1 MHYTLDVND
10 SKSAKL
16 QSDKS
21 QFMNQGL
28 VYGQYSN
35 SLLSGKQRMALVNL
49 KKNMTSFGGMTKAE
63 RQGDYHPD
71 TMSND

>member
-1 MHYTLDVND
+1 MNNTIDFDTY
-10 SKSAKL
+10 KSAKL

-35 SLLSGKQRMALVNL
+35 SLLSTKQKIALINA
-49 KKNMTSFGGMTKAE
+49 KKNMTSFGGMTKNE
-63 RQGDYHPD
+63 RQSDYHPEM
-71 TMSND
+71 MSND